1 MTANERRQAARLA
14 ADEGRHEE
22 ALREFIWF
30 HHHALET
37 EPSLRGVR
45 LSYALRDWVALAS
58 RYPPAL
64 VALEQIRD
72 AKSNALL
79 NGDGDL
85 DTFRDVEA
93 INRDLDSVPRTYAL
107 FAQIAAANPALAQ
120 QCARKA
126 FPALVA
132 AGDFALA
139 ARFLPE
145 PENYVRSLAET
156 FNEAILSLESTPESN
171 APALQAFAYNYV
183 CDVRL
188 VLAVLTGG
196 LVEWKMVRAQ
206 EASHWRWCKPT
217 TFAKWWKM
225 ALPLRIALCSTVHG
239 LSHCLIKQVFP
250 GDAKTHPIKI

>member
-1 MTANERRQAARLA
+1 MTANERWQAARLA

-188 VLAVLTGG
+188 VLAVLTGVGRVEDGSRASG
-196 LVEWKMVRAQ
+196 LALALVQDNNVREMVEDGLA
-206 EASHWRWCKPT
+206 AADS
-217 TFAKWWKM
+217 
-225 ALPLRIALCSTVHG
+225 ALLNGSWFVALLNKTG
-239 LSHCLIKQVFP
+239 FP
-250 GDAKTHPIKI
+250 E